1 MTLRR
6 ILLMRNSLS
15 TTDIKN
21 LIQSVFSIRQE
32 DKNLAIIVDVPD
44 NTIPDNEDWKKRRE
58 LAADWHQK
66 LTMVKSELG
75 LEQADLIYYPNAHS
89 NNADLPK
96 TAYFYQGNPIEIDAS
111 TLFSKGETFDFE
123 PKLAQYQIMLA
134 PTEFSATAPL
144 KLLSKKHGFR
154 AATMP
159 GFSPDMIPS
168 LKLDYEE
175 INRRVYQIKQYLD
188 DATAMDIHFST
199 TEGKNYQ
206 IYFDLRFRT
215 AHASGGRF
223 PEPGVAGNLP
233 SGESYIVPYEGEKG
247 EKSQSRGLLPVQFGE
262 EIVLYQIEEN
272 VARKVLSDGKKSLE
286 EAKKLKEEPAY
297 GNIAEIGFGVLKDF
311 GVQPTG
317 EILLDEKLGLHIAFG
332 RSDHFGG
339 AVGVK
344 NFSKP
349 GNVVHID
356 RIYIPETQNKIMPE
370 KVELTFEDGRK
381 FVLME
386 KGVYTIFA

>member
-1 MTLRR
+1 MKDD
-6 ILLMRNSLS
+6 LS
-15 TTDIKN
+15 TSDIKN
-21 LIQSVFSIRQE
+21 LIRSVFSLRHE

-44 NTIPDNEDWKKRRE
+44 EKVPDNEDWQKRRE

-66 LTMVKSELG
+66 LAKVKNELG
-75 LEQADLIYYPNAHS
+75 LNQADLIYYPNAHS

-96 TAYFYQGNPIEIDAS
+96 TAYFYHGDPIKIAAS
-111 TLFSKGETFDFE
+111 TLSSNGEAFDFE
-123 PKLAQYQIMLA
+123 PKLAHYQIMLA

-175 INRRVYQIKQYLD
+175 INRRVNEIKKYLD
-188 DATAMDIHFST
+188 DAIGMDIYFST
-199 TEGKNYQ
+199 TAGNNYH

-247 EKSQSRGLLPVQFGE
+247 EKSLSQGILPVQFGE

-272 VARKVLSDGKKSLE
+272 VARKVLSAGKKSLE
-286 EAKKLKEEPAY
+286 EAQKIKEEPAY

-311 GVQPTG
+311 GVMPTG

-344 NFSKP
+344 DFSRP
-349 GNVVHID
+349 ENVIHID
-356 RIYIPETQNKIMPE
+356 RIYIPETQPNISPE
-370 KVELTFEDGRK
+370 KVELTFADGRK

-386 KGVYTIFA
+386 KGVYTIFP

>member
-1 MTLRR
+1 
-6 ILLMRNSLS
+6 MRNNLS

-21 LIQSVFSIRQE
+21 LIRSVFSIRSE

-44 NTIPDNEDWKKRRE
+44 EKVPDNEDWRKRRE

-66 LTMVKSELG
+66 LTIVKSELG
-75 LEQADLIYYPNAHS
+75 LEHADLIYYPNVHS
-89 NNADLPK
+89 NNADLPQ
-96 TAYFYQGNPIEIDAS
+96 TVYFYHGKADKIDAS
-111 TLFSKGETFDFE
+111 TLSSNGESFDFE
-123 PKLAQYQIMLA
+123 PKLAQYQILLA
-134 PTEFSATAPL
+134 PTEFSATASL

-188 DATAMDIHFST
+188 YATGMDIHFST
-199 TEGKNYQ
+199 TEGKNYHV
-206 IYFDLRFRT
+206 YFDLRFRT

-247 EKSQSRGLLPVQFGE
+247 EKSQSRGVLPVQFGE
-262 EIVLYQIEEN
+262 EIILYQIEEN
-272 VARKVLSDGKKSLE
+272 VARKVLSGGNKSLE
-286 EAKKLKEEPAY
+286 EAQKLKDEPAY

-311 GVQPTG
+311 GVMPTG

-344 NFSKP
+344 DFSKP
-349 GNVVHID
+349 ENVIHID
-356 RIYIPETQNKIMPE
+356 RIYIPETQPQITPE
-370 KVELTFEDGRK
+370 KVGLTFEDGGK

-386 KGVYTIFA
+386 KGVYTIFP

>member
-1 MTLRR
+1 
-6 ILLMRNSLS
+6 MRNNLS
-15 TTDIKN
+15 TTDLKN
-21 LIQSVFSIRQE
+21 LIRSVFSIRSE

-44 NTIPDNEDWKKRRE
+44 EKVPDNEDWQKRRYI
-58 LAADWHQK
+58 AADWKQK
-66 LTMVKSELG
+66 LATVKSELG
-75 LEQADLIYYPNAHS
+75 LEQADLIYYPNVHS
-89 NNADLPK
+89 NNADLPQ
-96 TAYFYQGNPIEIDAS
+96 TAYFYQGETDKIDAS
-111 TLFSKGETFDFE
+111 TLSSKGESFDFE

-175 INRRVYQIKQYLD
+175 INRRVNEIKKYLD
-188 DATAMDIHFST
+188 AAIGVAIHFST
-199 TEGKNYQ
+199 SESKNYHP
-206 IYFDLRFRT
+206 YFDLRFRT

-247 EKSQSRGLLPVQFGE
+247 EKSLSRGVLPVQFGE

-286 EAKKLKEEPAY
+286 EAQKLKDEPAY

-344 NFSKP
+344 DFSRTE
-349 GNVVHID
+349 NVIHID
-356 RIYIPETQNKIMPE
+356 RIFIPETQPKITPE

-381 FVLME
+381 LVLME
-386 KGVYTIFA
+386 KGVYTIFP

>member
-1 MTLRR
+1 MKAK
-6 ILLMRNSLS
+6 LS
-15 TTDIKN
+15 KSDIKN
-21 LIQSVFSIRQE
+21 LIRSVFSLRPE
-32 DKNLAIIVDVPD
+32 DKKLAIIVDVPD
-44 NTIPDNEDWKKRRE
+44 EEVPDNDDWKKRRE

-66 LTMVKSELG
+66 LVKVKSELG
-75 LEQADLIYYPNAHS
+75 LEQADLIYYPNVHS
-89 NNADLPK
+89 NNADLPQ
-96 TAYFYQGNPIEIDAS
+96 TAYFYQENPVEIDAS
-111 TLFSKGETFDFE
+111 TLSTKGESFDFE

-188 DATAMDIHFST
+188 DATGMDIHFST
-199 TEGKNYQ
+199 TEGKNYH
-206 IYFDLRFRT
+206 IFFDLRYRT

-247 EKSQSRGLLPVQFGE
+247 EKSQSRGTLPVQFDE

-272 VARKVLSDGKKSLE
+272 VARKVLSQGKKASE
-286 EAKKLKEEPAY
+286 ETQKLKKEPAY

-311 GVQPTG
+311 GVMPTG

-344 NFSKP
+344 DFSKP
-349 GNVVHID
+349 ENVIHID
-356 RIYIPETQNKIMPE
+356 RIYIPETQPQIIPE
-370 KVELTFEDGRK
+370 KVELTFDDGRK
-381 FVLME
+381 FVLMQ
-386 KGVYTIFA
+386 KGVYTIFR

>member
-1 MTLRR
+1 MKDK
-6 ILLMRNSLS
+6 LS
-15 TTDIKN
+15 TSDIKN
-21 LIQSVFSIRQE
+21 LIRSVFSLRSN
-32 DKNLAIIVDVPD
+32 DRNLAIIVDVPD
-44 NTIPDNEDWKKRRE
+44 EKVADNEDWKKRRE

-66 LTMVKSELG
+66 LTKVKNELG
-75 LEQADLIYYPNAHS
+75 LDQADLIYYPNAHS
-89 NNADLPK
+89 NNADLPQ
-96 TAYFYQGNPIEIDAS
+96 TAYFYQGNPNEIAAS
-111 TLFSKGETFDFE
+111 TLSSKGKGFEFE
-123 PKLAQYQIMLA
+123 PKLAQYQILLA

-175 INRRVYQIKQYLD
+175 INRRVNEIKKYLD
-188 DATAMDIHFST
+188 DAIGMDIHFST
-199 TEGKNYQ
+199 KAGKNYH
-206 IYFDLRFRT
+206 IHFDLRYRT

-223 PEPGVAGNLP
+223 PDPGVAGNLP

-247 EKSQSRGLLPVQFGE
+247 EKSLSKGILPVQFGE

-272 VARKVLSDGKKSLE
+272 VARQVLSLGKKSLE
-286 EAKKLKEEPAY
+286 EAQKLKDEPAY

-311 GVQPTG
+311 GVMPTG

-344 NFSKP
+344 DFSSPDK
-349 GNVVHID
+349 VIHID
-356 RIYIPETQNKIMPE
+356 RIYIPETQPKITPE
-370 KVELTFEDGRK
+370 KVELIFEDGRK
-381 FVLME
+381 LVLME
-386 KGVYTIFA
+386 QGVYTLFH

>member
-1 MTLRR
+1 
-6 ILLMRNSLS
+6 MRENLS
-15 TTDIKN
+15 KEDIKN
-21 LIQSVFSIRQE
+21 LIRSVFSLRPE

-44 NTIPDNEDWKKRRE
+44 DKVSDNEDWKKRRE
-58 LAADWHQK
+58 LAADWHEK
-66 LTMVKSELG
+66 LAMVKNELG
-75 LEQADLIYYPNAHS
+75 LEQVNLIYYPNVHS
-89 NNADLPK
+89 NNADLPQV
-96 TAYFYQGNPIEIDAS
+96 AYYYNGDPDQIDAS
-111 TLFSKGETFDFE
+111 TLSADGQAFNFE

-134 PTEFSATAPL
+134 LTEFSATAPL
-144 KLLSKKHGFR
+144 KLLSKKYGFR

-159 GFSPDMIPS
+159 GFSQEMIPA

-175 INRRVYQIKQYLD
+175 INRRVNEIKKLLD
-188 DATAMDIHFST
+188 PAVALDIDFSVMND
-199 TEGKNYQ
+199 KNYQ
-206 IYFDLRFRT
+206 VHFDLRFRT

-233 SGESYIVPYEGEKG
+233 SGESYIVPYESEKV
-247 EKSQSRGLLPVQFGE
+247 EKSLSAGILPVQFGD

-272 VARKVLSDGKKSLE
+272 VALKVLSEGKKSSE
-286 EAKKLKEEPAY
+286 EAQKLEEEPAY

-311 GVQPTG
+311 GVMPTG

-332 RSDHFGG
+332 RSHHFGG

-349 GNVVHID
+349 ENVIHID
-356 RIYIPETQNKIMPE
+356 RIYIPETQPNIKPE

-381 FVLME
+381 FVLMK
-386 KGVYTIFA
+386 KGIYTIFP

>member
-1 MTLRR
+1 MKDK
-6 ILLMRNSLS
+6 LS
-15 TTDIKN
+15 TSDIKN
-21 LIQSVFSIRQE
+21 LIRSVFSLRPE
-32 DKNLAIIVDVPD
+32 DKNFAIIVDVPD
-44 NTIPDNEDWKKRRE
+44 GKITDNEDWKKRRE

-66 LTMVKSELG
+66 LTTVKSELG
-75 LEQADLIYYPNAHS
+75 LQQADLIYYPNVHS

-96 TAYFYQGNPIEIDAS
+96 TAYFYQGDPIKIDAS
-111 TLFSKGETFDFE
+111 TLSSIGEAFDFE
-123 PKLAQYQIMLA
+123 PKLARYQIMLA

-175 INRRVYQIKQYLD
+175 INRRVNEIKKYLD
-188 DATAMDIHFST
+188 HTIGVDIHFST
-199 TEGKNYQ
+199 SEGKNYRV
-206 IYFDLRFRT
+206 YFDLRFRT

-247 EKSQSRGLLPVQFGE
+247 EKSQSRGVLPVQFGE
-262 EIVLYQIEEN
+262 EIVLYQIEAN
-272 VARKVLSDGKKSLE
+272 IAQKVLSIGKKSLE
-286 EAKKLKEEPAY
+286 EAQKLAEEPAY

-311 GVQPTG
+311 GVMPTG

-344 NFSKP
+344 DFSRP
-349 GNVVHID
+349 ENVIHID
-356 RIYIPETQNKIMPE
+356 RIYIPETQPKITSE
-370 KVELTFEDGRK
+370 KVELTFEDGQK
-381 FVLME
+381 FILMK
-386 KGVYTIFA
+386 KGSYTIFP